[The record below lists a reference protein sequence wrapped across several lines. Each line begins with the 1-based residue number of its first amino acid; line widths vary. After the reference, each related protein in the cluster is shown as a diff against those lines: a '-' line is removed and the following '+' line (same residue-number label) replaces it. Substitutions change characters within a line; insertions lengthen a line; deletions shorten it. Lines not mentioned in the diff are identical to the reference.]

1 VIFLPTYGYQC
12 NDCKHEFS
20 VFQAMKDDPIAICP
34 QCTGGVKRLL
44 YPVGIV
50 FKGSGW
56 YINDSRKPEKAEGN
70 GEKAD
75 ASKTDGSPDTAKSDN
90 TKSDSAKSET
100 TKSETSSDKS
110 SDKSKPA
117 PATASASSEK

>member
-1 VIFLPTYGYQC
+1 MPTYGYQC

-34 QCTGGVKRLL
+34 ECEGTVKRLL

-56 YINDSRKPEKAEGN
+56 YINDSRKPEKAEGS
-70 GEKAD
+70 GEKTEAN
-75 ASKTDGSPDTAKSDN
+75 KDGNAGDKSGA
-90 TKSDSAKSET
+90 SDSPKTET
-100 TKSETSSDKS
+100 TGDKS
-110 SDKSKPA
+110 SDTSKPA
-117 PATASASSEK
+117 SAVASASSDK